1 MKTQKEIE
9 ILLKKYQTRRDN
21 IERKWQSNES
31 WDIEVYDKFLRTVR
45 HYDAKIETIK
55 LILS

>member
-21 IERKWQSNES
+21 IERKWRSEETLS
-31 WDIEVYDKFLRTVR
+31 IEVYNDFLETIRK
-45 HYDAKIETIK
+45 YDARIQTIK
-55 LILS
+55 LILK

>member
-21 IERKWQSNES
+21 IERKWRSEETLS
-31 WDIEVYDKFLRTVR
+31 IEVYHDFLETIRK
-45 HYDAKIETIK
+45 YDARIQTIK
-55 LILS
+55 LILK

>member
-9 ILLKKYQTRRDN
+9 TLLKQYETRRDN

-31 WDIEVYDKFLRTVR
+31 WNIEVYDNFLRTVR
-45 HYDAKIETIK
+45 NYDAKIETVK
-55 LILS
+55 LILK